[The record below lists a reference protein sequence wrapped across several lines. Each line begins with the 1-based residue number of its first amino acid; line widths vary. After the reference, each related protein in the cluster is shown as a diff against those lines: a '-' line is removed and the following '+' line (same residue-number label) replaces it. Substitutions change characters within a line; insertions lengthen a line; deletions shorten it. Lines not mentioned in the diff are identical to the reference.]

1 MADIEVRRK
10 PKPDPPLPTPTA
22 GSSGW
27 HVQCAACGRRRTVS
41 REQIMAGTWT
51 RCSACQPSE
60 QGA

>member
-10 PKPDPPLPTPTA
+10 PKPNPPLPTQTA

-27 HVQCAACGRRRTVS
+27 HVQCAACGRNRTVS